1 MAKQSPVP
9 DELSKPFRDAAN
21 KEKLV
26 IQNCKSCER
35 LHHPPKT
42 ECDLCGSGR
51 HMEWKEMSG
60 RGTIYN
66 YGVVFDCPI
75 RTLQEDQPF
84 NVAVVMLEEDPG
96 IQMYSHMP
104 GIEVDKVPVGAAVEI
119 IFETTGSGQKVPE
132 WKISENE
139 TRA

>member
-1 MAKQSPVP
+1 MCIRDRQSPVP
-9 DELSKPFRDAAN
+9 DELSKPFWDAAN
-21 KEKLV
+21 EEKLV

-35 LHHPPKT
+35 LHHPPKP
-42 ECDLCGSGR
+42 ECDLCGSGS

-96 IQMYSHMP
+96 IQMYSHLP
-104 GIEVDKVPVGAAVEI
+104 GILVDEVPVGSAVEI

-132 WKISENE
+132 WKISEK
-139 TRA
+139 